1 MLKKSLPALPNLN
14 KGFLARVTSL
24 AREGGMIAKAYA
36 DLSERMLKFA
46 SRINDMSQDAQSL
59 DGGKSTGLHQT
70 HLREQLLEALGTE
83 NEAVI
88 SKWLKIGEHA
98 EHLLPLSASLPPQRE
113 CLYEVA
119 KAAEEKKP
127 IRKWIDDKSLTVNS
141 TVREVLELTKTKKRA
156 KKKEKEFTASVTV
169 SFKSYSEAY
178 TSLRAMIESDP
189 ECKIRAVD
197 AFWDELK
204 SDVRDEQE
212 FEAIK
217 KRLSN

>member
-14 KGFLARVTSL
+14 KGFLTRVASL
-24 AREGGMIAKAYA
+24 AREGNMIAKSYA
-36 DLSERMLKFA
+36 ALSERMLKFA
-46 SRINDMSQDAQSL
+46 QRIKDMSDDARDL
-59 DGGKSTGLHQT
+59 DGGTAMGEHQS
-70 HLREQLLEALGTE
+70 HLRQQILKALGTDSE
-83 NEAVI
+83 PVV

-98 EHLLPLSASLPPQRE
+98 ESLLPLSASLPPQRE

-119 KAAEEKKP
+119 RAAEDKKP
-127 IRKWIDDKSLTVNS
+127 IKKWIDDESLTVNS
-141 TVREVLELTKTKKRA
+141 TVREVLELTKSKKRA

-169 SFKSYSEAY
+169 SFKSYSTAY
-178 TSLRAMIESDP
+178 TSLKALIESDP

-217 KRLSN
+217 KRLS